1 MTTVFFCAII
11 LLIGTVLAH
20 SNERKL
26 SPLYQRYKSSGRK
39 NFQPA
44 TRYYDVS
51 TANPTGTSSQGG
63 DLFFPPLPGQSSV
76 DYHPVKRV
84 MADNDTQII
93 YYSWHLHVY
102 FFHED
107 KNVTDRLLQLK
118 DNFTKRFSLATCNE
132 SCFMGG
138 PFDSCTQGKSS
149 VVIFHFIYF
158 LLIFSVHN
166 NLGMCVWDPVYGVD
180 GPHPYGNWGAYVPNE
195 YVAPAL
201 AWFSMNHGEFPVF
214 FHPNTGYQIGD
225 HDPNR
230 RAIWIKQQVPLD
242 MDFLVWAQCE
252 YFGCSDLITLE
263 KVKF

>member
-1 MTTVFFCAII
+1 MLGLGFTLMIRPRDGLTLKNNKNKKNDPKMTTVFFCAII
-11 LLIGTVLAH
+11 LLIGTVFAH
-20 SNERKL
+20 SNEGKL

-44 TRYYDVS
+44 ARYYDVS
-51 TANPTGTSSQGG
+51 TANPTGTGSQDG

-76 DYHPVKRV
+76 DYHPVKKV

-107 KNVTDRLLQLK
+107 QNVTDRLLQLK

-149 VVIFHFIYF
+149 VM
-158 LLIFSVHN
+158 IFSFYFFN
-166 NLGMCVWDPVYGVD
+166 NLSVC
-180 GPHPYGNWGAYVPNE
+180 
-195 YVAPAL
+195 
-201 AWFSMNHGEFPVF
+201 F
-214 FHPNTGYQIGD
+214 
-225 HDPNR
+225 
-230 RAIWIKQQVPLD
+230 
-242 MDFLVWAQCE
+242 
-252 YFGCSDLITLE
+252 
-263 KVKF
+263 